1 MRELAENDGRITKSN
16 CPPKVRMPLEV
27 PTLGDFLVFKDWTC
41 NDPTCLGE
49 KLYSLIFWPVI
60 SLVSF
65 LLAPLIALVGAPVA
79 FAGLVKPDF
88 YSNDSF
94 EIENRVVFEAA
105 RDLMA
110 HSFSLFYASNFS
122 DELTAVYVAI
132 FWLIE
137 CLLIKPALH
146 VDPYVIMIALLI
158 AIIRK
163 LIE

>member
-1 MRELAENDGRITKSN
+1 MAENDGRITKSS
-16 CPPKVRMPLEV
+16 CPPKVRMPLDV
-27 PTLGDFLVFKDWTC
+27 PTLGDFLIFKDWTC
-41 NDPTCLGE
+41 NDPTCLGA

-60 SLVSF
+60 SLISF

-79 FAGLVKPDF
+79 FSGLVKPDL

-94 EIENRVVFEAA
+94 EIENRVVFEVA

-110 HSFSLFYASNFS
+110 HSFSLLYASNFS

-137 CLLIKPALH
+137 CFLIKPALH
-146 VDPYVIMIALLI
+146 VDPYVIVIALLI